1 MELELKW
8 YIRKAR
14 KRGKEFQ
21 VHYILIPA
29 SVAPFL
35 KEYRPYLNL
44 DDKTITFRKGEK
56 NEQGK

>member
-14 KRGKEFQ
+14 RRGKETQ
-21 VHYILIPA
+21 IHYILIPA

-35 KEYRPYLNL
+35 KEYKPYLDLEN
-44 DDKTITFRKGEK
+44 KTITFRK
-56 NEQGK
+56 